1 METANSTGI
10 TNSVVVESVE
20 AYHALNQR
28 NANMMKIVET
38 TMKTFIAVM
47 ENALLLSVIQ

>member
-10 TNSVVVESVE
+10 TNFVVVESVE
-20 AYHALNQR
+20 TYHALNQK
-28 NANMMKIVET
+28 NAIMMKIVET

-47 ENALLLSVIQ
+47 ENAPLLNVIQ